1 MITSQS
7 KRFLKK
13 AIRQCGYEVT
23 RITRSGLSQTFPY
36 VRSYR
41 MGDCEFQFWIA
52 SLSDARITVGD
63 TLIYVIAGFVVL
75 VIARAIRALAR
86 KRAENR
92 RKAWRRQYGDY

>member
-1 MITSQS
+1 M
-7 KRFLKK
+7 
-13 AIRQCGYEVT
+13 
-23 RITRSGLSQTFPY
+23 
-36 VRSYR
+36 
-41 MGDCEFQFWIA
+41 DEFQFWIA